1 MENYC
6 NNCGNHGHIY
16 RDCRHPI
23 LSYGIVLY
31 HKEEPSNKYRIIM
44 VERKDSL
51 AYIEFIRGRYKNPL
65 NYDYIQLLITRM
77 TIDEKEKL
85 LKYDFDHLWNELWIH
100 IDTINNRIKKEYQK
114 SKIIFQKLKV
124 GVRKDQKIYTLE
136 SIIQESKGEYKI
148 NEWEIPKGRRKGYE
162 NNKDCAI
169 REFSEE
175 TNITNDSYKLINNI
189 IPLVEEYK
197 GINGVRYKH
206 IYYIGKIDK
215 LVDLKI
221 NMENKDQYTE
231 IKDIQWLSE
240 EECYQKIR
248 DYDLKKKEIIQKVF
262 HFLHT
267 HDDFVT
273 IKSTLES

>member
-169 REFSEE
+169 REFKEE
-175 TNITNDSYKLINNI
+175 TNIDRSKYTMFNNI
-189 IPLVEEYK
+189 IPLIEEYK
-197 GINGVRYKH
+197 GINNVKYKH
-206 IYYIGKIDK
+206 IYYIGHIDE
-215 LVDLKI
+215 LCELNID
-221 NMENKDQYTE
+221 MENKDQYTE
-231 IKDIQWLSE
+231 IKDIQWYNE
-240 EECYQKIR
+240 EECYQRLREYHKNKRGVIESFFKF
-248 DYDLKKKEIIQKVF
+248 LK
-262 HFLHT
+262 T
-267 HDDFVT
+267 HKNFVT
-273 IKSTLES
+273 IQ

>member
-16 RDCRHPI
+16 RNCRHPI

-31 HKEEPSNKYRIIM
+31 HKEESSNKYRIIM

-77 TIDEKEKL
+77 TIDEKDKL

-136 SIIQESKGEYKI
+136 
-148 NEWEIPKGRRKGYE
+148 
-162 NNKDCAI
+162 
-169 REFSEE
+169 
-175 TNITNDSYKLINNI
+175 
-189 IPLVEEYK
+189 
-197 GINGVRYKH
+197 
-206 IYYIGKIDK
+206 
-215 LVDLKI
+215 
-221 NMENKDQYTE
+221 
-231 IKDIQWLSE
+231 
-240 EECYQKIR
+240 
-248 DYDLKKKEIIQKVF
+248 
-262 HFLHT
+262 
-267 HDDFVT
+267 
-273 IKSTLES
+273 